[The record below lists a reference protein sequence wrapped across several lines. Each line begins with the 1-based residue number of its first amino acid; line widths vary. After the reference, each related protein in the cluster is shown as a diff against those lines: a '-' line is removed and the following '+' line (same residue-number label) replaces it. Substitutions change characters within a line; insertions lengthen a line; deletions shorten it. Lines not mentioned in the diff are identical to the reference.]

1 MMKRMIKGTYRQFS
15 VLWPRRVALTLV
27 LSSGFFVVSAN
38 GATSNAADTDGLF
51 ANIQQLSPTQLVEA
65 VLKRNA
71 DIPAMQA
78 TWQAAQARIEQAG
91 ALDDPKLSYQAAPQ
105 TLGQNTMD
113 FGQKLSISQRL
124 PWSGKRGL
132 RADVA
137 RFEADASREGIARA
151 RLRLT
156 EATERS
162 YADWYFVH
170 AALRINHINRSLLLE
185 FQNIAE
191 IKYAAGRTSKQDVLR
206 AEVEATLLEHRNIV
220 LQRQRREVLSRIN
233 TLLQRLPDAP
243 LPQPGNLVGLNTL
256 PSIVVLR
263 QQALKNHPELRALQ
277 ARIMASRRRLTLSE
291 RDFYPDVTVSAG
303 YNSLWNQDEKRL
315 TAGASINIPLRG
327 KRNAASDETRAR
339 TLRLAADQ
347 KTKVAKILDAVQR
360 AYEQVRESE
369 HVLTLY
375 GDRLLPLAEENLA
388 AAQSDYESGSGG
400 FLDLISAEKN
410 RMQTQLQLAQAKADY
425 HRRLATLK
433 HTIGGPLM
441 LQERNT
447 GSNP

>member
-1 MMKRMIKGTYRQFS
+1 MIKTMIFRKHKPFC
-15 VLWPRRVALTLV
+15 VLRPLLWVITALV
-27 LSSGFFVVSAN
+27 LSNGFSAL
-38 GATSNAADTDGLF
+38 AAENEALF
-51 ANIQQLSPTQLVEA
+51 ANAPQLTATQLVEA

-78 TWQAAQARIEQAG
+78 AWQAAQARIEQAG
-91 ALDDPKLSYQAAPQ
+91 AFDDPKLSYQIAPL
-105 TLGQNTMD
+105 TLGQNNMD
-113 FGQKLSISQRL
+113 VGQKLSISQRL
-124 PWSGKRGL
+124 PWAGKRGL

-137 RFEADASREGIARA
+137 RFEADASHEGVARA

-156 EATERS
+156 EATQRS

-170 AALRINHINRSLLLE
+170 AALRINRINQSLLVE
-185 FQNIAE
+185 FQNIAQ

-220 LQRQRREVLSRIN
+220 LERQRREVLSRIN

-243 LPQPGNLVGLNTL
+243 LPEPGGLSKVITL
-256 PSIVVLR
+256 PSIDRLR
-263 QQALKNHPELRALQ
+263 QQALKNRPDLRALQ
-277 ARIMASRRRLTLSE
+277 ARIIASRRRQALSE

-315 TAGASINIPLRG
+315 MVGASINIPLRG
-327 KRNAASDETRAR
+327 KRNAASDETRAE
-339 TLRLAADQ
+339 TLRLDADQ

-360 AYEQVRESE
+360 AYEQVRENE

-375 GDRLLPLAEENLA
+375 RDRLLPLAEENLA

-410 RMQTQLQLAQAKADY
+410 RIQTHLQLEQARADY
-425 HRRLATLK
+425 HRRLATLAR
-433 HTIGGPLM
+433 TVGGPLNR
-441 LQERNT
+441 QDSNT

>member
-15 VLWPRRVALTLV
+15 VLWPLRVALTLV
-27 LSSGFFVVSAN
+27 LSSGFVVSAN
-38 GATSNAADTDGLF
+38 GATSNATDTDGLF
-51 ANIQQLSPTQLVEA
+51 ANMQQLSPTQLVEA

-71 DIPAMQA
+71 NIPAMQA

-91 ALDDPKLSYQAAPQ
+91 AFDDPKLSYQVAPQ

-113 FGQKLSISQRL
+113 AGQKLSISQRL
-124 PWSGKRGL
+124 PWPGKRGL
-132 RADVA
+132 RAGVA

-170 AALRINHINRSLLLE
+170 AALRINRINQSLLRE

-243 LPQPGNLVGLNTL
+243 LPQPGNLVGLNPL

-291 RDFYPDVTVSAG
+291 RDFYPDVTFSAG

-339 TLRLAADQ
+339 TLRLDADQ
-347 KTKVAKILDAVQR
+347 KTNVAKILDAVQR

-400 FLDLISAEKN
+400 FLELISAEKN
-410 RMQTQLQLAQAKADY
+410 RMQTQLQLEQAKADY